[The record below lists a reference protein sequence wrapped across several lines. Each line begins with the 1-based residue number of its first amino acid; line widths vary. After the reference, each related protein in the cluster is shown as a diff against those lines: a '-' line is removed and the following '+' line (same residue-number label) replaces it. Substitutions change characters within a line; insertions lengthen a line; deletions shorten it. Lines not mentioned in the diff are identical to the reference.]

1 MSANQLILGYYRKRD
16 KIALEFLKKEFTE
29 KIVVLDVF
37 FDEYLDLFS
46 DKMSATEDNSDPVWQ
61 AYKDKL
67 KESQDAKAN
76 LKLTEYY
83 LRMI

>member
-1 MSANQLILGYYRKRD
+1 MSSNQLILDYYRRRD
-16 KIALEFLKKEFTE
+16 KQSLEFLQSELNQ
-29 KIVVLDVF
+29 KIEVLNKF

-46 DKMSATEDNSDPVWQ
+46 DKMSATESSDPVWQ

-67 KESQDAKAN
+67 KECEIAKAD

-83 LRMI
+83 LGMI